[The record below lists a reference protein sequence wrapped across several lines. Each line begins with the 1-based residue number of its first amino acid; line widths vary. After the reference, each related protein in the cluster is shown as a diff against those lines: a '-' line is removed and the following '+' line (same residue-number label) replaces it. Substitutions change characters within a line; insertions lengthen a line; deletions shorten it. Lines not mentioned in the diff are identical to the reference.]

1 MKHHCNGCPNWYVTK
16 KKYPSGFYNIT
27 ICRKYNKQLY
37 YLAGEYNRTPYPCD
51 ICSKELSYVPYVEFG
66 GNEVQV
72 MKYPSIKKY
81 MTDHNLSLREFAR
94 QCDMPSSTMCRLLN
108 GQTEPSKS
116 TIDKILTVTGLSY
129 EQCFREEKYE

>member
-129 EQCFREEKYE
+129 EQCFREEKDE